1 MELLAQFFSAS
12 LLAIFVENL
21 VLSRGLGTS
30 TVLFSARGAKPIFM
44 FGGLL
49 TLMTTLSSMAAF
61 GVNLLVGSLSFKA
74 YVRPLAF
81 ILAMTAI
88 YYIVYFTLGRFM
100 KSGGEYIRRYLGYA
114 TFNCAVLGS
123 AYLVINGKYDIIQT
137 LGFGI
142 GAGVGFTL
150 ASLLIAEGRRRVEMA
165 AVPKAFKG
173 LPVTLLY
180 IGILSLAFFGFIGHQ
195 LPF

>member
-1 MELLAQFFSAS
+1 MELLAQFFTAS
-12 LLAIFVENL
+12 MIAILVENL

-44 FGGLL
+44 FGSLL
-49 TLMTTLSSMAAF
+49 TLMTILSSAAAF
-61 GVNLLVGSLSFKA
+61 GVNLLVGSLPIKI
-74 YVRPLAF
+74 YVRPIAF
-81 ILAMTAI
+81 ILAMTVA
-88 YYIVYFTLGRFM
+88 YYIVYLTLGRFM
-100 KSGGEYIRRYLGYA
+100 KSTGEYVRRYLGYA
-114 TFNCAVLGS
+114 TFNCAVLG
-123 AYLVINGKYDIIQT
+123 AVYLAVNGKYDLVQT
-137 LGFGI
+137 IGFGL
-142 GAGVGFTL
+142 GAGIGFTL

-180 IGILSLAFFGFIGHQ
+180 IGILSLAFFGLIGHQ

>member
-1 MELLAQFFSAS
+1 MELLAQFFTAS
-12 LLAIFVENL
+12 LIAILVENL

-49 TLMTTLSSMAAF
+49 TLMTILSSAAAF
-61 GVNLLVGSLSFKA
+61 GVNLLVGSLSIKI
-74 YVRPLAF
+74 YVRPIAF
-81 ILAMTAI
+81 ILAMTVA
-88 YYIVYFTLGRFM
+88 YYIVYLTLGKFM
-100 KSGGEYIRRYLGYA
+100 KSAGEYVRRYLGYA
-114 TFNCAVLGS
+114 TFNCAVLG
-123 AYLVINGKYDIIQT
+123 AVYLVVNGKYDLVQT
-137 LGFGI
+137 VGFGL
-142 GAGVGFTL
+142 GAGIGFTL

-180 IGILSLAFFGFIGHQ
+180 IGILSLAFFGLIGHQ

>member
-1 MELLAQFFSAS
+1 MELLTQFFTAS
-12 LLAIFVENL
+12 LIAIFVENL
-21 VLSRGLGTS
+21 VISRGLGTS
-30 TVLFSARGAKPIFM
+30 TVLFSARGAKHIFM

-49 TLMTTLSSMAAF
+49 TLMTVLASMATF
-61 GVNLLVGSLSFKA
+61 GVNLLVGSLPYKV
-74 YVRPLAF
+74 YIRPLAF
-81 ILAMTAI
+81 ILAMTI
-88 YYIVYFTLGRFM
+88 VYYIVYFTLGRFM
-100 KSGGEYIRRYLGYA
+100 KSASEYVRRYLGYA
-114 TFNCAVLGS
+114 TFNCAVLG
-123 AYLVINGKYDIIQT
+123 AVYLAVNGKYGLVQT
-137 LGFGI
+137 IGFGL

-180 IGILSLAFFGFIGHQ
+180 IGILSLAFFGLIGHQ